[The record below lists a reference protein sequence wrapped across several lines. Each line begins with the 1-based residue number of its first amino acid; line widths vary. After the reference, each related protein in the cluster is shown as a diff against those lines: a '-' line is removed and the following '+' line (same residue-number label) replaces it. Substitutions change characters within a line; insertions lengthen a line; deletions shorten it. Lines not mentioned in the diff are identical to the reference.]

1 MANFSL
7 REPKYGD
14 IIRVKIKDD
23 IYHYGIY
30 ENDNSVIQFGS
41 AKDAFKTDSS
51 DVCVETTT
59 IKDFLNGKFLE
70 VREYSFIEKLKFQQ
84 QIASVCHLF
93 NHNGLVL
100 DIDGS
105 CLPCNRMYSHP
116 IGKFRV
122 DFFDKKRMLCLHFH
136 LR

>member
-30 ENDNSVIQFGS
+30 VSDDEIIQFGY
-41 AKDAFKTDSS
+41 AKDAFLS
-51 DVCVETTT
+51 DASNVCVNKCN

-70 VREYSFIEKLKFQQ
+70 VRDYTILEKIKKNNPKKVIS
-84 QIASVCHLF
+84 IASSRLGEKGY
-93 NHNGLVL
+93 NLIN
-100 DIDGS
+100 
-105 CLPCNRMYSHP
+105 NN
-116 IGKFRV
+116 
-122 DFFDKKRMLCLHFH
+122 CLHFVNECVFNKH
-136 LR
+136 IN